1 MSIFP
6 NTSITDDSRIE
17 DMIDQITD
25 VFQELLVLP
34 ENRTGK
40 SQGVNA
46 ALDLQALLHEAVAQ
60 HQKKTESGFYHE
72 ANEQWLREAG
82 C

>member
-6 NTSITDDSRIE
+6 NISITDDSRIE
-17 DMIDQITD
+17 NMIDEITD
-25 VFQELLVLP
+25 VFKELVIVP
-34 ENRTGK
+34 ENRTGE
-40 SQGVNA
+40 SQRTNSV
-46 ALDLQALLHEAVAQ
+46 LDLMELLHEAVAE

-72 ANEQWLREAG
+72 RNEQWLREVG